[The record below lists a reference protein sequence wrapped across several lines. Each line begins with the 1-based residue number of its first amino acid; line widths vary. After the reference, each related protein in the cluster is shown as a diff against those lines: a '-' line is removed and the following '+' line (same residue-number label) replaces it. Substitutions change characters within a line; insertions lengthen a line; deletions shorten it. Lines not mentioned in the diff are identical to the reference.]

1 MKTSEQKSA
10 TPGTNGPEAP
20 HVPHFDKL
28 RTMKSLQ
35 AATFSEDQAEAMV
48 EAIDD
53 AQRYLATKSDML
65 AMRSDMLAMKNDILT
80 SMEKMELR
88 LRADMEK
95 REAGIR
101 VDMHDLRAEMHAELK
116 RLYWYI
122 PVVVGVAVSLW
133 GAIGVF
139 VSISG

>member
-1 MKTSEQKSA
+1 MKSSAQKSA

-20 HVPHFDKL
+20 RVPHFDKL

-53 AQRYLATKSDML
+53 AQRYLATKSD
-65 AMRSDMLAMKNDILT
+65 IQT

-88 LRADMEK
+88 LQGDIKDLRTEMH
-95 REAGIR
+95 
-101 VDMHDLRAEMHAELK
+101 DMHAKMHAELK

-122 PVVVGVAVSLW
+122 PVVVGIAVSLL
-133 GAIGVF
+133 GAAMRL
-139 VSISG
+139 

>member
-20 HVPHFDKL
+20 RVPHFDKL

-65 AMRSDMLAMKNDILT
+65 AMKSDILA

-88 LRADMEK
+88 LR
-95 REAGIR
+95 
-101 VDMHDLRAEMHAELK
+101 VDMHAELK
-116 RLYWYI
+116 KLYWYV
-122 PVVVGVAVSLW
+122 PVMLGVATSLI

>member
-1 MKTSEQKSA
+1 MKTSTQKSA

-20 HVPHFDKL
+20 RVPHFDKL

-35 AATFSEDQAEAMV
+35 AATFSEDQV

-65 AMRSDMLAMKNDILT
+65 AMKSDIQTSMEMMEARILT
-80 SMEKMELR
+80 SMEKMERR

-101 VDMHDLRAEMHAELK
+101 VDMHAELK
-116 RLYWYI
+116 KLYWYI
-122 PVVVGVAVSLW
+122 PVVVGVVASLL
-133 GAIGVF
+133 GAAMRL
-139 VSISG
+139 

>member
-1 MKTSEQKSA
+1 MKTSTQKSA

-20 HVPHFDKL
+20 RVPHFDKL

-65 AMRSDMLAMKNDILT
+65 AMKSDIQTSMEMMEARILT

-101 VDMHDLRAEMHAELK
+101 VDMHAELK
-116 RLYWYI
+116 KLYWYI
-122 PVVVGVAVSLW
+122 PVVVGVVASLL
-133 GAIGVF
+133 GAAMRL
-139 VSISG
+139 

>member
-20 HVPHFDKL
+20 RVPHFDKL

-53 AQRYLATKSDML
+53 AQRYLATKSDMENMETRIR
-65 AMRSDMLAMKNDILT
+65 ADMEM
-80 SMEKMELR
+80 MELR
-88 LRADMEK
+88 LRGENKDLRA
-95 REAGIR
+95 
-101 VDMHDLRAEMHAELK
+101 DMHDMHAKMHAELK

-122 PVVVGVAVSLW
+122 PVVVGIAVSLL
-133 GAIGVF
+133 GAAMRL
-139 VSISG
+139 